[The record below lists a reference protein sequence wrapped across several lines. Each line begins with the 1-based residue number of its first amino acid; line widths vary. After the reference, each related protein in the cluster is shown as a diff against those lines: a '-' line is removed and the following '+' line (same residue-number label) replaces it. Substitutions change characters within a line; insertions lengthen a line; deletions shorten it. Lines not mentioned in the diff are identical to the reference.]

1 MPILFFFFPRAEK
14 EGSIG
19 PYGGVL
25 ELLLLIIVLLP
36 LFLHYVSTPRAH
48 VQELFS
54 SVGLDAVLAS
64 RG

>member
-1 MPILFFFFPRAEK
+1 MPILFFFFPCAEK

-25 ELLLLIIVLLP
+25 ELLLLIIVLIL
-36 LFLHYVSTPRAH
+36 LFLRYVSEPRAH
-48 VQELFS
+48 VRELFS
-54 SVGLDAVLAS
+54 LVGLDAVLAS

>member
-1 MPILFFFFPRAEK
+1 MPILFFFFPCAEK

-36 LFLHYVSTPRAH
+36 LFLRYVSVPRAH
-48 VQELFS
+48 VRELFS